1 MINLKTVIQKHPV
14 RGKLKYD
21 IRTHN
26 YFKHRATSITDSW
39 FSVVPDEEIYRYSL
53 VQYYFKGEKEHP
65 IEHNQHG
72 NSKRSQTEYV
82 RTWESTKDLLEKASP
97 GKAPRETVSHAVNKD
112 LGGITSCIGVGQ
124 LPRSR
129 QQSSDLKQIE
139 TTG

>member
-1 MINLKTVIQKHPV
+1 MIYVHIIISNTEQ
-14 RGKLKYD
+14 
-21 IRTHN
+21 
-26 YFKHRATSITDSW
+26 RALRTDSW

-82 RTWESTKDLLEKASP
+82 RTWESTKDLLEKASE
-97 GKAPRETVSHAVNKD
+97 GKAPRETVSHVVNKD
-112 LGGITSCIGVGQ
+112 LGGISSCIGVGQ